1 MQSALILFN
10 TPPERRNRVMGVLAM
25 CIGFGPLGILHVG
38 FLAHLFG
45 AATAVTIISTEGFLA
60 LCVAGYYW
68 NELRQLAKPRIEG

>member
-1 MQSALILFN
+1 MQSALILAN

-38 FLAHLFG
+38 FLANQFG
-45 AATAVTIISTEGFLA
+45 ASMAVSIISVEGFLA

-68 NELRQLAKPRIEG
+68 PELHRLARPKIEA